1 MFYNSSFRI
10 LHTISFLSLS
20 LFFVSFLRLI
30 HTSCPLSLSAM
41 LTLYGDGEG
50 NLEMDESA
58 FIGYEVLH
66 AVAYTENTANTGE
79 GFHPERTVYFHSFLT
94 NQNCHLYLASSYKCL
109 VQTNIK
115 EMEIHRNR

>member
-1 MFYNSSFRI
+1 
-10 LHTISFLSLS
+10 
-20 LFFVSFLRLI
+20 
-30 HTSCPLSLSAM
+30 M

-79 GFHPERTVYFHSFLT
+79 GFHPERTENAFMMSMSEDWTGKYFST
-94 NQNCHLYLASSYKCL
+94 
-109 VQTNIK
+109 
-115 EMEIHRNR
+115 RNPCFPNTPT